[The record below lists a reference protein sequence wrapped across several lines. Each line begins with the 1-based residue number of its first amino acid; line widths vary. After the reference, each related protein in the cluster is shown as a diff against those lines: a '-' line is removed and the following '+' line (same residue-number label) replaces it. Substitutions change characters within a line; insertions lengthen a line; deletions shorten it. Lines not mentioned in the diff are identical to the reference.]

1 MTTRGFILIS
11 LLLADFLGPGF
22 SAHPQQPTKIPLIGF
37 LANTG
42 PQDGTIEPFRQA
54 LRDLGY
60 NEGKNIRVEYRYY
73 EAKRERIPDL
83 VAELVRL
90 NANVLIAGAPPVI
103 RAAKQQTK
111 TIPIVMVTNQD
122 PVAAGYVDSL
132 ARPGGNITGLT
143 NLTRDLSEKRLE
155 LLTEM
160 VPSISRVGLIW
171 NADGLELVSAMLS
184 NGMRRPRAL

>member
-1 MTTRGFILIS
+1 
-11 LLLADFLGPGF
+11 
-22 SAHPQQPTKIPLIGF
+22 
-37 LANTG
+37 
-42 PQDGTIEPFRQA
+42 
-54 LRDLGY
+54 
-60 NEGKNIRVEYRYY
+60 
-73 EAKRERIPDL
+73 
-83 VAELVRL
+83 
-90 NANVLIAGAPPVI
+90 
-103 RAAKQQTK
+103 
-111 TIPIVMVTNQD
+111 MVTNQD